1 MIINDGDYNQSG
13 CYSNRKPPMDKV
25 NEIIIN
31 ILATLQV
38 LANNI
43 LNLLFQPFFTITSII
58 QGVYE
63 VWAVPPVVNNNNVPT
78 ETSPIVVQYPSTN
91 DGRPYPEEVEP
102 PACEHHIG
110 FKINTNEQQQIEE
123 IKKQLNNNQ

>member
-1 MIINDGDYNQSG
+1 
-13 CYSNRKPPMDKV
+13 MDKV

-43 LNLLFQPFFTITSII
+43 LNLLFQPFFCITSII

-63 VWAVPPVVNNNNVPT
+63 VWKPATETNNTNTTETNGSPVVM
-78 ETSPIVVQYPSTN
+78 QYPSTN
-91 DGRPYPEEVEP
+91 EGKFAEECDYPIGNER
-102 PACEHHIG
+102 HIG
-110 FKINTNEQQQIEE
+110 FRINRDEQQQIDE
-123 IKKQLNNNQ
+123 IKKQLNNQ

>member
-1 MIINDGDYNQSG
+1 
-13 CYSNRKPPMDKV
+13 MDKV

-43 LNLLFQPFFTITSII
+43 LNLVFQPFFCVTSII

-63 VWAVPPVVNNNNVPT
+63 VWKPAT
-78 ETSPIVVQYPSTN
+78 ETNNTNATETNGSPIVVQYPSTN

-110 FKINTNEQQQIEE
+110 FKINTNEQQQIDE
-123 IKKQLNNNQ
+123 IRKQLNNQ